1 MPNDLT
7 LTTRGLPAPG
17 GPSWADR
24 TFQWLFVGDTLTI
37 PKYQCG
43 QTDFCANDSEQHAWL
58 ERHGAAW
65 MHAVWHCVWEWNNPA
80 ARDDFMAA
88 LAPLDPSHDKLASA
102 LRKLGGPRATDRARA
117 AKALLAL
124 DQPNLAAAVPALE
137 RTLRDEHPERRALAA
152 TLLYRW
158 HRRTEPARLASL
170 FRDRHPAV
178 RTAALQQ
185 AESECRGDPH
195 ARERLPFVLERVTD
209 SDAAVRQQALQT
221 LEAAADALLI
231 TGRRILLLRADV
243 GPLVGADGVDRSDAL
258 CRIADRGPSAPSH
271 PAMKA
276 FYRALCA
283 AELRRA
289 NPADFAEAADR
300 ARALWDRL
308 PLDAPE
314 EVRLHDTRID
324 VLLGDG
330 SAARRHGADFTRRIE
345 LSRSPRREFEV
356 TIVYWVLQHTAP
368 KGLPAEMVC
377 REPVDPRELPAEPV
391 RRGTK
396 PARADETEPEDDIDE
411 NMRSFL
417 RHLE

>member
-1 MPNDLT
+1 MPNDIT
-7 LTTRGLPAPG
+7 LATCGLPTPG
-17 GPSWADR
+17 GPTLVDR
-24 TFQWLFVGDTLTI
+24 TFQWMFVGDTLTI
-37 PKYQCG
+37 PKHQCG
-43 QTDFCANDSEQHAWL
+43 QTEFCADDSEQHAWL

-65 MHAVWHCVWEWNNPA
+65 MHAVWDCVWEWNNPA

-88 LAPLDPSHDKLASA
+88 LAPLDPSRDEVAKA
-102 LRKLGGPRATDRARA
+102 LRKLDRPGATHRARA

-137 RTLRDEHPERRALAA
+137 RSLRDADPELRALAA
-152 TLLYRW
+152 ALLYRW
-158 HRRTEPARLASL
+158 HRRSEPARLAQL
-170 FRDRHPAV
+170 FRDEHPEV
-178 RTAALQQ
+178 RTAALLQ

-195 ARERLPFVLERVTD
+195 ARDRLAYVLERVTD
-209 SDAAVRQQALQT
+209 GDAAVRHQALQT
-221 LEAAADALLI
+221 LEAAANALLI
-231 TGRRILLLRADV
+231 TGRRILELRADA

-276 FYRALCA
+276 FYAALCA

-289 NPADFAEAADR
+289 KSAAVFAEASDR

-330 SAARRHGADFTRRIE
+330 SAARRHGAEFTRRIAR
-345 LSRSPRREFEV
+345 SRSPRREFEV
-356 TIVYWVLQHTAP
+356 TVVYWVLQHTAP
-368 KGLPAEMVC
+368 TGLPAEMVC
-377 REPVDPRELPAEPV
+377 RGPAEPV
-391 RRGTK
+391 PNEAK
-396 PARADETEPEDDIDE
+396 PARAAAGEPEDDIDE

>member
-1 MPNDLT
+1 MPSDVT
-7 LTTRGLPAPG
+7 LTTRGLPTPG
-17 GPSWADR
+17 GPTWADR
-24 TFQWLFVGDTLTI
+24 TFQWMFVGDTLTI

-43 QTDFCANDSEQHAWL
+43 QTEFCANDSEQHAWL

-80 ARDDFMAA
+80 ARYDFMAA
-88 LAPLDPSHDKLASA
+88 LAPLDPSHDKVAPA
-102 LRKLGGPRATDRARA
+102 LRKLDKPGAKDRARA
-117 AKALLAL
+117 AKTLLAL
-124 DQPNLAAAVPALE
+124 DQPNLAAAVPTLE
-137 RTLRDEHPERRALAA
+137 RMLRDADPELRALAA

-158 HRRTEPARLASL
+158 HRRTEPSRLASL
-170 FRDRHPAV
+170 FRDEHPAV
-178 RTAALQQ
+178 RTAALLQ

-209 SDAAVRQQALQT
+209 GDAAVRLQALLT
-221 LEAAADALLI
+221 LEAAANAHLI
-231 TGRRILLLRADV
+231 TGRQILQLRADT
-243 GPLVGADGVDRSDAL
+243 GPLVGADGVDRSDTL

-276 FYRALCA
+276 FYAALCA

-289 NPADFAEAADR
+289 NPADFAEATDR

-330 SAARRHGADFTRRIE
+330 SAARRHGADFTRRIAS
-345 LSRSPRREFEV
+345 SRSPRREFEV
-356 TIVYWVLQHTAP
+356 TIVYWVFQHTAP
-368 KGLPAEMVC
+368 KGLPAELVC
-377 REPVDPRELPAEPV
+377 REPADPRERPAEPMP
-391 RRGTK
+391 REGK
-396 PARADETEPEDDIDE
+396 PADEERSDDDMDE